1 MANFKIPINI
11 ENLID
16 RLKVKATEDGY
27 TSIVTQLTNVK
38 PVLWFNLPG
47 KLNQLMTV
55 IKNYQ
60 LLLLDG
66 DVQDLIDEI
75 GVIYWFNIFNK
86 VANIKLLVE
95 TIEAI

>member
-1 MANFKIPINI
+1 
-11 ENLID
+11 
-16 RLKVKATEDGY
+16 
-27 TSIVTQLTNVK
+27 
-38 PVLWFNLPG
+38 
-47 KLNQLMTV
+47 MTV

-60 LLLLDG
+60 LLLIDG